1 MAENI
6 EKLHYLKNRWSLWTH
21 SSNNNDW
28 SIDSYEYVTTFESI
42 ESILTLYENLPENI
56 IKYSM
61 LFIMKEGIKPIWEDK
76 QNINGGCFSYKINNK
91 IVTKI
96 WKELSYALMGETLS
110 EYDIIN
116 GITISPKKNFC
127 IIKIWLDVSTLQDPS
142 IISNI
147 HNLQQQGCLFKK
159 HEPEF

>member
-91 IVTKI
+91 VVTKI

-110 EYDIIN
+110 DYDIIN

-127 IIKIWLDVSTLQDPS
+127 IIKIW
-142 IISNI
+142 ISNCDNTNPEI
-147 HNLQQQGCLFKK
+147 IKEIEGLYHNECFFKK
-159 HEPEF
+159 HI

>member
-127 IIKIWLDVSTLQDPS
+127 IIKIW
-142 IISNI
+142 ISNCDNTNPEI
-147 HNLQQQGCLFKK
+147 IKEIEGLYHNECFFKK
-159 HEPEF
+159 HI